1 MKVKNKVFVVMQAYL
16 GELFECTVK
25 KITSISNDSGP
36 EATST
41 SQLILNEFDKI
52 PLQTPVISNKVY
64 FDNERLQLNYT
75 ILVVYISKNE

>member
-1 MKVKNKVFVVMQAYL
+1 MHC
-16 GELFECTVK
+16 EK

-41 SQLILNEFDKI
+41 SQLILDEFDKI